1 MDTTLIALAKGWQEI
16 IDLMAQIIDVPAGL
30 IQRFDNDQ
38 IEIVVTSATNGNPF
52 DAGGIEPLIAAES
65 FCDNVIKNKKMLKV
79 PNALNDNY
87 WRNTKEINLGM
98 ISYLGYPILWP
109 SGNPFGTICV
119 LDNKENHYKR
129 EYELLIEKFKDLIE
143 RELEII
149 EKNQALRLVTE
160 LDSFTRILNRHTFFE
175 KATVELNRSIRHQH
189 DYSLLLLDLDEFKT
203 INDTFGHQAGDE
215 VLLKFT
221 EITQQ
226 QIRASDLFGRYGGE
240 EFILA
245 LPETDYFSAK
255 LLASRIREA
264 IERQPVFYENKSI
277 SFTVSIGVSVITG
290 DTEVSSMLGRA
301 DQALYRAKKSGRNK
315 VE

>member
-65 FCDNVIKNKKMLKV
+65 FCDNVIRNKKMLKV